1 MGLHTEWMNY
11 GENGQYTGYLAHF
24 DQLKS
29 NAPAVIVIQEVWGVD
44 DHIQN
49 VTRRFAE
56 AGYLA
61 FSPDLYS
68 INGER
73 KEVLKEERIS
83 EVKQFLEAV
92 PPTAWGNEDERQK
105 ILASYPED
113 KQNRITE
120 TMQTLFGGLDPQNYI
135 EQLIE
140 TSDYLRKNFT
150 NGKGVGSV
158 GFCLGGAL
166 SAALAT
172 QDPELKG
179 AIIFYGRPP
188 EADRLSTIN
197 CPVIGFYGD
206 VEKDPGITGK
216 VPEFAEA
223 MKETGKSFTYTI
235 YEGAGHAFFNDSRVS
250 YHPDAARDAFANSL
264 QFFNDTLK

>member
-1 MGLHTEWMNY
+1 MGVNTEWMTY
-11 GENGQYTGYLAHF
+11 GENGEYTGYIAHL

-56 AGYLA
+56 AGYIA

-68 INGER
+68 RNGER
-73 KEVLKEERIS
+73 EEVLKTDRIG
-83 EVKQFLEAV
+83 EVKQFLESV
-92 PPTAWGNEDERQK
+92 PPTAWGNDEERKK

-113 KQNRITE
+113 KQRRITE
-120 TMQTLFGGLDPQNYI
+120 TMQTLFGGLDPENYI
-135 EQLIE
+135 AQLTA
-140 TSDYLRKNFT
+140 TSDLLRKSYT
-150 NGKGVGSV
+150 NEKGVGAV

-188 EADRLSTIN
+188 EPDTLKNIS
-197 CPVIGFYGD
+197 CPVIGFYGG
-206 VEKDPGITGK
+206 KDPGITSK
-216 VPEFAEA
+216 VPDLAEA
-223 MKETGKSFTYTI
+223 MKTNGKSFNYTV
-235 YEGAGHAFFNDSRVS
+235 YEEAGHAFFNDSRVS
-250 YHPDAARDAFANSL
+250 YNPDAARDAFANSL
-264 QFFNDTLK
+264 KFFNDVLK